1 MAIAKVEEYRG
12 IGGFSRAPI
21 QAPELPPLRV
31 QTVDFTAGATSTA
44 EPFMDDT
51 ELVIVS
57 VDADAYMALTYAEA
71 TDADTDDMHIFAGTH
86 RAFTIDGTADR
97 WISFVAVA

>member
-12 IGGFSRAPI
+12 IGGHSRAPI
-21 QAPELPPLRV
+21 QAPEFPPLRV
-31 QTVDFTAGATSTA
+31 QTVDFTSGAASTGS
-44 EPFMDDT
+44 PLMDDT

-57 VDADAYMALTYAEA
+57 VDTDAYMAMTYAEA

-86 RAFTIDGTADR
+86 RPFTIDGSTDR
-97 WISFVAVA
+97 WLSFVAV